1 MEELKELKELVSK
14 LQEKINKVENKLID
28 RKIEIQGVDGSIWN
42 LFGEKYDKNKIQI
55 IRGRAYLLD
64 YSTMYDYPSNY
75 PDAEVRCCEANEID
89 FTMNLSKK
97 RYTVEIIEYYDNDGE
112 YDYTDY
118 DLL

>member
-14 LQEKINKVENKLID
+14 LQDEVIKIENMVID
-28 RKIEIQGVDGSIWN
+28 RKITKQRVNGHIWEV
-42 LFGEKYDKNKIQI
+42 FAEKYDTSKIQI
-55 IRGRAYLLD
+55 INGRAFLLD